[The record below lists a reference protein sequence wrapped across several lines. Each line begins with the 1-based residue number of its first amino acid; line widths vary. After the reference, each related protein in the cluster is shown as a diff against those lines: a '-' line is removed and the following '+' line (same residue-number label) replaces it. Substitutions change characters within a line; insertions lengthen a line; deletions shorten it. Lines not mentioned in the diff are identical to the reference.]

1 MKKVATLA
9 TVATL
14 LTGCG
19 NLELN
24 EVTSMGAATGA
35 AVITSA
41 IIPNPMV
48 IGTVALASGTTTA
61 ILTEPDDA
69 LSVEQIESI
78 ENPWQAIAVG
88 FDALL
93 NHAFEL
99 VIALAFAFIGLPM
112 LITYFLGRGR
122 QRPEDKKQITELIDR
137 VSRMKE
143 K

>member
-1 MKKVATLA
+1 MKKLIAILSLL
-9 TVATL
+9 L

-48 IGTVALASGTTTA
+48 IGIAAASAGTTTA
-61 ILTEPDDA
+61 ILTEPNDA
-69 LSVEQIESI
+69 LSVEAIESI

-88 FDALL
+88 FDALM

-99 VIALAFAFIGLPM
+99 VIAFGVAMIGIPM
-112 LITYFLGRGR
+112 VLSYVLGRAK
-122 QRPEDKKQITELIDR
+122 QRPEDRKQIGELVERVAKMKDR
-137 VSRMKE
+137 
-143 K
+143 

>member
-1 MKKVATLA
+1 MKKLLA
-9 TVATL
+9 ILSLLL

-35 AVITSA
+35 AVITSV

-48 IGTVALASGTTTA
+48 IGIAAASAGTTTA
-61 ILTEPDDA
+61 ILTEPDEA
-69 LSVEQIESI
+69 LSVEAIESI

-88 FDALL
+88 FDALM

-99 VIALAFAFIGLPM
+99 VIAFGVAMIGIPM
-112 LITYFLGRGR
+112 VLSYVLGRAK
-122 QRPEDKKQITELIDR
+122 QRPEDRKQIGELVER
-137 VSRMKE
+137 VAKMKD

>member
-9 TVATL
+9 IMATI

-24 EVTSMGAATGA
+24 EMTSMGAASGA

-48 IGTVALASGTTTA
+48 VGLAAASAGTTTA
-61 ILTEPDDA
+61 ILTEPNDA
-69 LSVEQIESI
+69 LSVEAIESI
-78 ENPWQAIAVG
+78 ENPWQAIAVM
-88 FDALL
+88 

-99 VIALAFAFIGLPM
+99 VIAFGVALIGIPM
-112 LITYFLGRGR
+112 LLSYILGRGK
-122 QRPEDKKQITELIDR
+122 QRPEDRKQISELVER
-137 VSRMKE
+137 VAKMKE

>member
-1 MKKVATLA
+1 MKKLIAILSLL
-9 TVATL
+9 L

-48 IGTVALASGTTTA
+48 IGIAAASAGTTTA
-61 ILTEPDDA
+61 ILTEPNDA
-69 LSVEQIESI
+69 LSVEAIESI
-78 ENPWQAIAVG
+78 ENPWQAMAVG
-88 FDALL
+88 FDALM

-99 VIALAFAFIGLPM
+99 VIAFGVAMIGIPM
-112 LITYFLGRGR
+112 VLSYVLGRAK
-122 QRPEDKKQITELIDR
+122 QRPEDRKQIGELVER
-137 VSRMKE
+137 VAKMKD

>member
-1 MKKVATLA
+1 MKKIATLA
-9 TVATL
+9 IIATI

-24 EVTSMGAATGA
+24 EMTSMGAASGA

-48 IGTVALASGTTTA
+48 VGLAAASAGTTTA
-61 ILTEPDDA
+61 ILTEPNDA
-69 LSVEQIESI
+69 LSVEAIESI

-88 FDALL
+88 FDALM

-99 VIALAFAFIGLPM
+99 VIAFGVALIGIPM
-112 LITYFLGRGR
+112 LLSYILGRGR
-122 QRPEDKKQITELIDR
+122 QRPEDKKQISELVER
-137 VSRMKE
+137 VAKMKE